1 MVTRDI
7 LHLTIVIFLDVVVKK
22 DVLLLSVSWYL
33 FQVVIGNRYIPRN
46 SNENALYITITGNV
60 FVSRWI
66 TTMVQYQFRI
76 KTQMS

>member
-22 DVLLLSVSWYL
+22 DVPLLSVSWYL
-33 FQVVIGNRYIPRN
+33 FQVVIGNKYVPRS

-66 TTMVQYQFRI
+66 TTMVQYHFWI
-76 KTQMS
+76 MS